1 MIVRQTTAAV
11 KRIAAYR
18 KLAEYMNEIADQLES
33 GWVLDSVA
41 GEVGGIEAEND
52 FIEYVTWDKPTQNI
66 GFDRVEIF
74 TEIKDQW
81 VRKEN
86 G

>member
-1 MIVRQTTAAV
+1 MIVRETTAAG

-41 GEVGGIEAEND
+41 GEVGGVEAEND
-52 FIEYVTWDKPTQNI
+52 FIEYVTWDKPIQKI
-66 GFDRVEIF
+66 GFYRVRIC
-74 TEIKDQW
+74 TEIKDRW
-81 VRKEN
+81 VMKED